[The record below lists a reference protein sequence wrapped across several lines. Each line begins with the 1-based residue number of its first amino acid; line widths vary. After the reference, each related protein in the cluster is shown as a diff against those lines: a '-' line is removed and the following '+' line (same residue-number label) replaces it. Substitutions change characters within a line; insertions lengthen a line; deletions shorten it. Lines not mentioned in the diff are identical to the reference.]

1 MSRLAFALALAGL
14 RVLRIAARWALMF
27 VAI

>member
-1 MSRLAFALALAGL
+1 MTDLFAALALAGL

>member
-1 MSRLAFALALAGL
+1 VTELFTALVLAGL

>member
-1 MSRLAFALALAGL
+1 VTELFTALALAGL